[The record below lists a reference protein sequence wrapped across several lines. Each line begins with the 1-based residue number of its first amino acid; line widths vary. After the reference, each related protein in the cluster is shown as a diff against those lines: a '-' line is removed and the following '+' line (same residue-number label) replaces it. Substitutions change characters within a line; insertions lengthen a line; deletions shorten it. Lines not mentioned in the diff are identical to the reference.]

1 MARTDL
7 RRAATRKR
15 PRAASEDGLEA
26 YRRLREG
33 ITAGRFQPHERL
45 GEANL
50 SKMLGAGRT
59 PVRAALVRLDQEGL
73 GTREH
78 NPGAR
83 VRPGSEQEATQ
94 SEEGR
99 AALQRL

>member
-33 ITAGRFQPHERL
+33 ITAGRFQPNERL
-45 GEANL
+45 VEANL
-50 SKMLGAGRT
+50 SMMLGAGRT
-59 PVRAALVRLDQEGL
+59 AVRPALGRLAQEGL
-73 GTREH
+73 VTPEH

-83 VRPGSEQEATQ
+83 GRPGSEAEGPQI
-94 SEEGR
+94 EEVP
-99 AALQRL
+99 AAL